1 MDPIQFAMIG
11 TGWRSG
17 FFMRAARENPE
28 LFTCV
33 GMVYHSDEGKK
44 RAGVWGVPLYSSA
57 EDLLAETKPDYAV
70 VALSRKSG
78 ATVAMT
84 KKLSAQGI
92 PVLMET
98 PPGESLEELTD
109 FYRECAG
116 RMIQVAE
123 QYQFQPEIAARLAVA
138 HSGEIGRVYQSRL
151 QLPNGYHSISVH
163 RKALGVGMAL
173 PKVWGKSYEQKR
185 LAGPG
190 RNGDPVSAE
199 FPTIKQMLFHLDYGD
214 KQAFND
220 LEGDQCRG
228 WIRTP
233 HFNIR
238 GEIGEIYDMGV
249 TYMKDYLTPVHY
261 ELTRVE
267 AGNGSNLEGHYL
279 RGITGREGY
288 LFENPF
294 KEARLFD
301 DEVAVATCMLKMG
314 EYVRGGEP
322 FYNLEEALQDRYLS
336 LLTVESDR
344 TGKVIQAE
352 PQIWMP

>member
-1 MDPIQFAMIG
+1 MGPIQYAMVG

-28 LFTCV
+28 LFTCA
-33 GMVYHSDEGKK
+33 GMVYHSEEGRK
-44 RAGVWGVPLYSSA
+44 RAEVWGVPLYASV
-57 EDLLAETKPDYAV
+57 EELLAEKRIDYAV

-84 KKLSAQGI
+84 KKLSALGI

-98 PPGESLEELTD
+98 PPGESLEEMTE
-109 FYRECAG
+109 FYKECAG
-116 RMIQVAE
+116 RRIQVAE

-138 HSGEIGRVYQSRL
+138 QSGEIGRVYQSRL

-163 RKALGVGMAL
+163 RKALGAGMAL

-190 RNGDPVSAE
+190 RKGDPTSAE
-199 FPTIKQMLFHLDYGD
+199 VVAVKQMVFHLDYGD
-214 KQAFND
+214 RQAFND

-238 GEIGEIYDMGV
+238 GEIGEIYDMSV
-249 TYMKDYLTPVHY
+249 THMEDYITPVHY
-261 ELTRVE
+261 ELVRVT
-267 AGNGSNLEGHYL
+267 AGTGSNLEGHYL
-279 RGITGREGY
+279 RGITGRGGY
-288 LFENPF
+288 VYENPF
-294 KEARLFD
+294 KGKRLFD
-301 DEVAVATCMLKMG
+301 DEVAVGTCMLKMG
-314 EYVRGGEP
+314 EYARGGEP
-322 FYNLEEALQDRYLS
+322 FYDLKEALQDRYLS
-336 LLTVESDR
+336 LLTEESER

-352 PQIWMP
+352 PQIWMK